1 MPKYFKVV
9 ATKDHYVGREL
20 EQELAVPKGAIREV
34 EISAGN
40 HFSTTTEKGS
50 FFGWCQ
56 LGHGWELMPRRLTQK
71 STRTT
76 EAMYVTIKVRFTQ
89 PIPIAKAEEFVQEM
103 DYGIKSKTQGVT
115 IQDTEVVESQK
126 LMA

>member
-1 MPKYFKVV
+1 MSKLVKVV
-9 ATKDHYVGREL
+9 ATKDHYVGPKMM
-20 EQELAVPKGAIREV
+20 QELAVPKGAIREV
-34 EISAGN
+34 EISGD
-40 HFSTTTEKGS
+40 HFSTVTEKGS

-56 LGHGWELMPRRLTQK
+56 LGRGWELMPRRLTQK

-76 EAMYVTIKVRFTQ
+76 DVMYVTIKVRFTQ